1 VRSIGWVIELVMG
14 TLDLAKVRFA
24 RSPMEELRNS
34 VYVLAGRRGA
44 DLHRP
49 WVSSARDRLAGLDL
63 TVLFTLLS
71 IDYGFP
77 GFLNPLTEP
86 GETFDDQLERVR
98 ATDDAGVRCYFDE
111 CWAPAE
117 VPPALRPLHD
127 APGRALGPFCDL
139 LAEYWRAAI
148 EPVWPRLCALHEADF
163 VYRSAR
169 LTGGG
174 LARLFDDLHPQI
186 EYAEDRLRVLL
197 PHHDVRHTVNG
208 VGVLLKPSAFI
219 WPKLS
224 ICDGHDQVS
233 IGYPARGVGGLWAE
247 APPVAHAPLADL
259 VGRSRATLLA
269 LLDLPRSTTEL
280 AEQLGVTPATVS
292 EHLAV
297 LRLNNLVRSRRAG
310 RVVLYER
317 TPRGAGLLHGDSVL
331 P

>member
-1 VRSIGWVIELVMG
+1 MIELVLG

-34 VYVLAGRRGA
+34 VYVLTGRRGA

-49 WVSSARDRLAGLDL
+49 WVSMARPRLAGLDL
-63 TVLFTLLS
+63 TVLFSLLS
-71 IDYGFP
+71 IDHGFP

-98 ATDDAGVRCYFDE
+98 ATDDAGVRCYFE
-111 CWAPAE
+111 FWAPAE
-117 VPPALRPLHD
+117 IPPVLRPLND
-127 APGRALGPFCDL
+127 DPGRALGPFCDL

-148 EPVWPRLCALHEADF
+148 EPVWARLCSLHEADL
-163 VYRSAR
+163 VHRSAT

-174 LARLFDDLHPQI
+174 LARLFADLHPQL
-186 EYAEDRLRVLL
+186 EYADDRLRVLL
-197 PHHDVRHTVNG
+197 PHHDVQHTVNG

-233 IGYPARGVGGLWAE
+233 IGYPARGIGGLWAQ
-247 APPVAHAPLADL
+247 APPVERTPLANL
-259 VGRSRATLLA
+259 VGRSRAALLA

-297 LRLNNLVRSRRAG
+297 LRTNNLVRSRRAG

-317 TPRGAGLLHGDSVL
+317 TPRGAGLVRGDSVL